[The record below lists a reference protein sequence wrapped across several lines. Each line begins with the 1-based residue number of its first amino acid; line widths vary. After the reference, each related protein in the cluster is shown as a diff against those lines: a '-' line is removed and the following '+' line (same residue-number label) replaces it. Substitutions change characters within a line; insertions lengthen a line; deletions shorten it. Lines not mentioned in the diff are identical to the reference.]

1 MRALDRLLIE
11 AGKRREARTGGTVG
25 GGLTKFQRAA
35 QTLYELCFGKQ
46 QRILSDR
53 SRRIAVRCPRRAGKT
68 TVVRAR
74 LMRRCLLFP
83 GSNCLYIALTRPTAE
98 ELMWMGN
105 TGLKAVC
112 RALDLTE
119 DVDVTFHNAK
129 LILSFSNGSRIQL
142 AGASNKDEIDKFR
155 GGEYD
160 EVWIDEAKSYPAKLF
175 DELLRQALAPA
186 LLTRRGVLGMIGTPG
201 NILDGKFYSIT
212 REGSEESKPYD
223 DEEGGSSS
231 VGIYSFHTWTLED
244 NTAQPHQ
251 WAEALQEKDGNG
263 WTDRNPIWKR
273 EYLGQWAA
281 DDTDSVYKFR
291 KHLDDGTP
299 WNIWTPGETSKANP
313 FGLPGGKSWNYVY
326 GMDLGAADPFA
337 LVILAYSDDS
347 TDLYQVYEYTVP
359 KRHNFTST
367 QIGELLQ
374 GLVQMTGQPLA
385 MISDHSHLGAS
396 ILAEIQSRFGFYI
409 EGAARGHN
417 EKIDAIELTNGDL
430 IDGRL
435 RLFEK
440 PGIKNQTMEQMVTLQ
455 LDESGVR
462 EIKSQA
468 NHLTDAL
475 IYARTKCLHY
485 HGRPADDPGPVPGT
499 PEFVQARLDREE
511 EEAARPYEAD
521 GSDLAGF
528 SAGEDWA

>member
-1 MRALDRLLIE
+1 VRALDRLLLDSE
-11 AGKRREARTGGTVG
+11 KRKAARDGAGK
-25 GGLTKFQRAA
+25 FQKAA
-35 QTLYELCFGKQ
+35 ATLYELCFGKQ

-74 LMRRCLLFP
+74 LMRRCLLYP
-83 GSNCLYIALTRPTAE
+83 GSNCLYIALTRPNAE
-98 ELMWMGN
+98 SLMWLGKS
-105 TGLKAVC
+105 GLKAIC
-112 RALDLTE
+112 KALDLVE
-119 DVDVTFHNAK
+119 GVDVEFHNAK
-129 LILSFSNGSRIQL
+129 LLMTFSNGSSIKL
-142 AGASNKDEIDKFR
+142 AGASTTDEIDKFR
-155 GGEYD
+155 GDEYD

-175 DELLRQALAPA
+175 AELLDEALTPA
-186 LLTRRGVLGMIGTPG
+186 LMTRLGVLGMIGTPG
-201 NILDGKFYSIT
+201 NILDGKFYSVT
-212 REGSEESKPYD
+212 RPGSEESKGYE
-223 DEEGGSSS
+223 DEEVDGLW
-231 VGIYSFHTWTLED
+231 SFHEWTLED

-251 WAEALQEKDGNG
+251 WREALRAKAANG

-299 WNIWTPGETSKANP
+299 WNIWTPGPASKANP
-313 FGLPGGKSWNYVY
+313 FGLPGSKSWNYVY

-347 TDLYQVYEYTVP
+347 TDLFQVYEYTVP
-359 KRHNFTST
+359 KRQNFTST
-367 QIGELLQ
+367 QIGELLNS
-374 GLVQMTGQPLA
+374 LIAMTGYPLA

-396 ILAEIQSRFGFYI
+396 ILAEIQSRFGLYI
-409 EGAARGHN
+409 EGAARGHS
-417 EKIDAIELTNGDL
+417 EKTDAIELTNGDL
-430 IDGRL
+430 VDGRL
-435 RLFEK
+435 KLFDK
-440 PGIKNQTMEQMVTLQ
+440 PGVNNQTMGQMVTLQ

-485 HGRPADDPGPVPGT
+485 HAQPAAT
-499 PEFVQARLDREE
+499 PPPPRGSPEARQARLDRDE
-511 EEAARPYEAD
+511 EEAALLPED
-521 GSDLAGF
+521 EGSDLAGF
-528 SAGEDWA
+528 TAGEDWA